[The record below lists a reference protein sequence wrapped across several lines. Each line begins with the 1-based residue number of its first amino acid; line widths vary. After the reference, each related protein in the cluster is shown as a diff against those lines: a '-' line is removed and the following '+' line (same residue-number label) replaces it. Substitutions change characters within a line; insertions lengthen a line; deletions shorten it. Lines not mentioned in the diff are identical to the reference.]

1 MNTLII
7 NTCNAPMYVIAL
19 KDDKRAIRHS
29 DGAQRKYNSD
39 LLTYIDE
46 CLNELNLAPA
56 DIDAVACV
64 VGAGSFTGIRLGI
77 TTAHA
82 FARGANCRLI
92 ALNEFEILAH
102 GHSGHVLS
110 AIDAGHGNYYVGEYM
125 DGKELSLRNAT
136 AEELRAFDGEIIIY
150 DGNNNYDNVIAV
162 ASSHQY
168 DYQDVLTPLYLKA
181 SQAEREEAERLSKA
195 KTNNLI

>member
-19 KDDKRAIRHS
+19 KGDKRAIRHS
-29 DGAQRKYNSD
+29 DGAQRKYNSE
-39 LLTYIDE
+39 LLTYIDA
-46 CLNELNLAPA
+46 CLDELNLAPK
-56 DIDAVACV
+56 DIDIVACV

-82 FARGANCRLI
+82 FARGANCRLV

-102 GHSGHVLS
+102 GNTGHVLS
-110 AIDAGHGNYYVGEYM
+110 AIDAGHENYYVGEYM

-136 AEELRAFDGEIIIY
+136 IDELRAFDGEVIIY
-150 DGNNNYDNVIAV
+150 DGNIDYDKVIAV
-162 ASSHQY
+162 ANAHLT
-168 DYQDVLTPLYLKA
+168 DYQDILSPLYLKA
-181 SQAEREEAERLSKA
+181 SQAEREEAERMSKA
-195 KTNNLI
+195 KN

>member
-19 KDDKRAIRHS
+19 KGDKRAIRHS
-29 DGAQRKYNSD
+29 DGAQRKYNSE

-92 ALNEFEILAH
+92 ALNEFEILAR
-102 GHSGHVLS
+102 GHLGHVLS
-110 AIDAGHGNYYVGEYM
+110 AIDAGHDNYYVGEYM

-136 AEELRAFDGEIIIY
+136 AEELRAFDGEVIIY
-150 DGNNNYDNVIAV
+150 DGNIDYDNVIAV
-162 ASSHQY
+162 TAYHQG
-168 DYQDVLTPLYLKA
+168 DYQEILSPLYLKA

-195 KTNNLI
+195 KPNNLI

>member
-7 NTCNAPMYVIAL
+7 NTCNSPMYVIAISA
-19 KDDKRAIRHS
+19 DRRAIRHS
-29 DGAQRKYNSD
+29 DGVQRKYNSE
-39 LLTYIDE
+39 LLKNIDE
-46 CLNELNLAPA
+46 CLSELGLVPT
-56 DIDAVACV
+56 DIDVVACV

-82 FARGANCRLI
+82 FARGASCRLI

-136 AEELRAFDGEIIIY
+136 TDELNTFDGEVIIY
-150 DGNNNYDNVIAV
+150 DGNIDYDKVIAV
-162 ASSHQY
+162 TTSHIG
-168 DYQDVLTPLYLKA
+168 DYRESLSPLYLKA
-181 SQAEREEAERLSKA
+181 SQAEREEAERLSKQ
-195 KTNNLI
+195 TNI

>member
-1 MNTLII
+1 MNILII

-19 KDDKRAIRHS
+19 KGDKRAIRHS
-29 DGAQRKYNSD
+29 DGAQRKYNSE

-46 CLNELNLAPA
+46 CLDELNLTPK
-56 DIDAVACV
+56 DIDIVACV

-82 FARGANCRLI
+82 FARGANCRLV

-102 GHSGHVLS
+102 GNAGHVLS
-110 AIDAGHGNYYVGEYM
+110 AIDAGHENYYVGEYM

-136 AEELRAFDGEIIIY
+136 IDELRAFDGEVIIY
-150 DGNNNYDNVIAV
+150 DGNIDYDKVIAV
-162 ASSHQY
+162 ANVHLT
-168 DYQDVLTPLYLKA
+168 DYQDILSPLYLKA
-181 SQAEREEAERLSKA
+181 SQAEREEAERMSKA
-195 KTNNLI
+195 KN

>member
-19 KDDKRAIRHS
+19 KGDKRAIRHS
-29 DGAQRKYNSD
+29 DGAQRKYNSE

-46 CLNELNLAPA
+46 CLDELNLTPK
-56 DIDAVACV
+56 DIDIVACV

-82 FARGANCRLI
+82 FARGANCRLV

-102 GHSGHVLS
+102 GNAGHVLS
-110 AIDAGHGNYYVGEYM
+110 AIDAGHENYYVGEYM

-136 AEELRAFDGEIIIY
+136 IDELRAFDGEVIIY
-150 DGNNNYDNVIAV
+150 DGNIDYDKVIAV
-162 ASSHQY
+162 ANVHLT
-168 DYQDVLTPLYLKA
+168 DYQDILSPLYLKA
-181 SQAEREEAERLSKA
+181 SQAEREEAERMSKA
-195 KTNNLI
+195 KN

>member
-7 NTCNAPMYVIAL
+7 NTCNAPMYVIVISA
-19 KDDKRAIRHS
+19 DGRAVRHS
-29 DGAQRKYNSD
+29 DGMQRKYNSE
-39 LLTYIDE
+39 LLKNIDE
-46 CLNELNLAPA
+46 CLSELDLVPT
-56 DIDAVACV
+56 DIDVVACV

-82 FARGANCRLI
+82 FARGASCRLI

-136 AEELRAFDGEIIIY
+136 VDELSTFDGEVIIY
-150 DGNNNYDNVIAV
+150 DGNIDYDKVVAV
-162 ASSHQY
+162 TTSHIG
-168 DYQDVLTPLYLKA
+168 DYRESLSPLYLKA
-181 SQAEREEAERLSKA
+181 SQAEREEAERLSKQ
-195 KTNNLI
+195 TNI

>member
-1 MNTLII
+1 MNILII

-19 KDDKRAIRHS
+19 KGDKRAIRHS
-29 DGAQRKYNSD
+29 DGAQRKYNSE

-46 CLNELNLAPA
+46 CLDELNLTPK
-56 DIDAVACV
+56 DIDIVACV

-82 FARGANCRLI
+82 FARGANCRLV

-102 GHSGHVLS
+102 GNTGHVLS
-110 AIDAGHGNYYVGEYM
+110 AIDAGHDNYYVGEYM

-136 AEELRAFDGEIIIY
+136 IDELRAFDGEVIIY
-150 DGNNNYDNVIAV
+150 DGDIDYDKVIAV
-162 ASSHQY
+162 ANVHLT
-168 DYQDVLTPLYLKA
+168 DYQDILSPLYLKA
-181 SQAEREEAERLSKA
+181 SQAEREEAERMSKA
-195 KTNNLI
+195 KN

>member
-19 KDDKRAIRHS
+19 KDDMRAIRHS
-29 DGAQRKYNSD
+29 DGMQRKYNSE

-46 CLNELNLAPA
+46 CLDELNLAPK
-56 DIDAVACV
+56 DIDIVACV

-102 GHSGHVLS
+102 AHTGHVLS
-110 AIDAGHGNYYVGEYM
+110 AIVAGHDNYYVGEYM

-136 AEELRAFDGEIIIY
+136 IDELRAFDGEVIMY
-150 DGNNNYDNVIAV
+150 DSNIDYDKVIAV
-162 ASSHQY
+162 AKLHLT
-168 DYQDVLTPLYLKA
+168 DCQDILSPLYLKA
-181 SQAEREEAERLSKA
+181 SQAEREEAERMSKT
-195 KTNNLI
+195 KN

>member
-1 MNTLII
+1 MNILII

-19 KDDKRAIRHS
+19 KGDKRAIRHS
-29 DGAQRKYNSD
+29 DGAQRKYNSE

-46 CLNELNLAPA
+46 CLDELNLAPK
-56 DIDAVACV
+56 DIDIVACV

-82 FARGANCRLI
+82 FARGANCRLV

-102 GHSGHVLS
+102 GNTGHVLS
-110 AIDAGHGNYYVGEYM
+110 AIDAGHDNYYVGEYM

-136 AEELRAFDGEIIIY
+136 IDELRAFDGEVIIY
-150 DGNNNYDNVIAV
+150 VGDIDYDKVIAV
-162 ASSHQY
+162 ANAHLT
-168 DYQDVLTPLYLKA
+168 DYQDILSPLYLKA
-181 SQAEREEAERLSKA
+181 SQAEREEAERMSKA
-195 KTNNLI
+195 KN